1 MYPVY
6 YDCTAHVD
14 PVCYY
19 EYYCLFKMQRFVCF
33 ETDADDMCT
42 YICIHF
48 YGQGPQNR
56 IFQRHHNIYIS
67 HTHTHTHSRARARTH
82 THTGIHLTPAAD
94 ATCTPRE
101 AIAEFVGG
109 GQPVL
114 LDDSLSINLL
124 ARVTSSALKEI
135 QHGTQFTCF
144 TSTKV
149 QILT

>member
-1 MYPVY
+1 MGRVHKLHLSEAAQYMYFTRTQY
-6 YDCTAHVD
+6 CT
-14 PVCYY
+14 PS
-19 EYYCLFKMQRFVCF
+19 L
-33 ETDADDMCT
+33 T
-42 YICIHF
+42 
-48 YGQGPQNR
+48 
-56 IFQRHHNIYIS
+56 
-67 HTHTHTHSRARARTH
+67 RARAH
-82 THTGIHLTPAAD
+82 TLSLTGIHLTPAAD

-101 AIAEFVGG
+101 AIAEFAGG

-135 QHGTQFTCF
+135 QHGTVFPCF

>member
-1 MYPVY
+1 MGRVHKPHLSE
-6 YDCTAHVD
+6 AA
-14 PVCYY
+14 
-19 EYYCLFKMQRFVCF
+19 Q
-33 ETDADDMCT
+33 
-42 YICIHF
+42 YIYFTH
-48 YGQGPQNR
+48 PLTHAR
-56 IFQRHHNIYIS
+56 
-67 HTHTHTHSRARARTH
+67 THTHTHTH

-101 AIAEFVGG
+101 AIAEFAGG

-135 QHGTQFTCF
+135 QHGTQFTCI

-149 QILT
+149 QILTRQRVQRRALRCSA